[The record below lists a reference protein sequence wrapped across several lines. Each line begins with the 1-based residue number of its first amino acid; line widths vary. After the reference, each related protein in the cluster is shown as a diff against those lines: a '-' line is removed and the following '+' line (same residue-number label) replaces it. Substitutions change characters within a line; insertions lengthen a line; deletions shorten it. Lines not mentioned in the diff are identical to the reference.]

1 MLISKLLLLLSL
13 VFIMGLRIVLESL
26 RYGDLPSIRE
36 LIFGIL
42 DTIYPMRSFI
52 VFMLLGFFGGSM
64 FDYILPKFNL
74 VFKII
79 IVILLLV
86 SIMIIG
92 FILLSNYREL
102 KYLFWSPANSGPA
115 DGQNGI
121 DVAQMVANSEFI
133 DQQEATIHKN
143 ERKLRKL
150 YKEIGVAQNRMDRI
164 RKREVR
170 LKIWNFVLSVISGI
184 LASILFHYLSEILNW
199 N

>member
-1 MLISKLLLLLSL
+1 MLISKLLLLLLSL
-13 VFIMGLRIVLESL
+13 VFIVGLRIVLESL
-26 RYGDLPSIRE
+26 RYGDLPSISDMVLE
-36 LIFGIL
+36 IS
-42 DTIYPMRSFI
+42 DKIYLMRFFI

-86 SIMIIG
+86 SIAIIG
-92 FILLSNYREL
+92 LILLGNHIEL
-102 KYLFWSPANSGPA
+102 KHLSWSHINAGP
-115 DGQNGI
+115 G

-133 DQQEATIHKN
+133 DQQEATIHEN

-150 YKEIGVAQNRMDRI
+150 YKEIDALQNRKDRI

>member
-1 MLISKLLLLLSL
+1 MLISILLLLVLL
-13 VFIMGLRIVLESL
+13 VFIVGLSIVLESL

-86 SIMIIG
+86 SIAIIG
-92 FILLSNYREL
+92 LILLGNHIEL
-102 KYLFWSPANSGPA
+102 KHLSWSHINAGP
-115 DGQNGI
+115 G

>member
-1 MLISKLLLLLSL
+1 MLISILLLLVLL
-13 VFIMGLRIVLESL
+13 VFIVGLSIVLESL

-86 SIMIIG
+86 SIAIIG
-92 FILLSNYREL
+92 LILLGNHIEL
-102 KYLFWSPANSGPA
+102 KHLSWSHINAGP
-115 DGQNGI
+115 G

-133 DQQEATIHKN
+133 DQQEATIHEN

>member
-1 MLISKLLLLLSL
+1 MLISKLLLLLLSL
-13 VFIMGLRIVLESL
+13 VFIVGLRIVLESL

-86 SIMIIG
+86 SIAIIG
-92 FILLSNYREL
+92 LILLGNHIEL
-102 KYLFWSPANSGPA
+102 KHLSWSHINAGP
-115 DGQNGI
+115 D

-133 DQQEATIHKN
+133 DQQEATIHEN

-150 YKEIGVAQNRMDRI
+150 YKEIDALQNRKDRI

-184 LASILFHYLSEILNW
+184 LASILFHYLSELLNW

>member
-1 MLISKLLLLLSL
+1 MLISILLLLVFL
-13 VFIMGLRIVLESL
+13 VFIVGLSIVLESL
-26 RYGDLPSIRE
+26 RYGDLPSISGMVLE
-36 LIFGIL
+36 ISDKICL
-42 DTIYPMRSFI
+42 MRFFI

-64 FDYILPKFNL
+64 VNNILPKFNL

-86 SIMIIG
+86 SITIIVL
-92 FILLSNYREL
+92 ILLSNLIEL
-102 KYLFWSPANSGPA
+102 EHLFGSLANAGP
-115 DGQNGI
+115 D

-133 DQQEATIHKN
+133 DQQEATIHEN

-150 YKEIGVAQNRMDRI
+150 YKEIDALQNRKDRI

-184 LASILFHYLSEILNW
+184 LASILFHYISELLNW

>member
-1 MLISKLLLLLSL
+1 MLISILLLLVFW
-13 VFIMGLRIVLESL
+13 VFIVGLSIVLESL
-26 RYGDLPSIRE
+26 SYGDLPSISDMVLEISDR
-36 LIFGIL
+36 
-42 DTIYPMRSFI
+42 IYLMRFFI

-64 FDYILPKFNL
+64 VNNILPKFNL

-86 SIMIIG
+86 SITIIVL
-92 FILLSNYREL
+92 ILLSNIIEIKL
-102 KYLFWSPANSGPA
+102 LFWSHANAGP
-115 DGQNGI
+115 D

-133 DQQEATIHKN
+133 DQQEATIHEN

-170 LKIWNFVLSVISGI
+170 LKIWNFVLSIISGI
-184 LASILFHYLSEILNW
+184 LASILFHYISELLNW